1 MVSWRYKSAFNTL
14 TVMKTREDLLNS
26 PAYWLTKV
34 QIQIFNLLNTY
45 MEENNLTQKQVA
57 EKLNVSPSY
66 VSQILNGNF
75 NFTISKLIELALLV
89 GKAPILRFESVD
101 ELLKA
106 EQALQS
112 NAKRSATT
120 RRISGSRKI
129 SA

>member
-1 MVSWRYKSAFNTL
+1 MTE
-14 TVMKTREDLLNS
+14 REEILRGTG
-26 PAYWLTKV
+26 YWLTKV

-89 GKAPILRFESVD
+89 GKAPIIHFETIEQILKD
-101 ELLKA
+101 EESQKRQAEMKVKRKKA
-106 EQALQS
+106 PNTTVLVAK
-112 NAKRSATT
+112 NA
-120 RRISGSRKI
+120 
-129 SA
+129 